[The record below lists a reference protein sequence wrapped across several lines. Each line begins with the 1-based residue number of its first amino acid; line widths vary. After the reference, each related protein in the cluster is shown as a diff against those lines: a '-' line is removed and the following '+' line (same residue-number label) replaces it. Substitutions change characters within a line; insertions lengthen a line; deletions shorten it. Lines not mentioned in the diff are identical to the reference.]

1 MAVTVILIILIGIS
15 LLFFLRV
22 KNIEVRGNKAYSK
35 EEIVSM
41 VFPEETDRSLL
52 MILYREKTGKHRTF
66 PFIISYQVHLT
77 GADSCKVIVYEKK
90 PIGYVSYMGSR
101 MYFDKDGIVI
111 ESTGEELE
119 GVPEVTGLR
128 FGKIVLDRKL
138 EADGSAVF
146 EKILNI
152 SSQTDAYQIPLRAIN
167 IDDTGNITLTL
178 SGGVRV
184 KLGNDDAFPE
194 KLSLLNDVYDKLKDR
209 KGIADLS
216 GYSDLHSDGFSFV
229 PDE

>member
-1 MAVTVILIILIGIS
+1 M
-15 LLFFLRV
+15 LFILRV
-22 KNIEVRGNKAYSK
+22 RSIDVKGNKAYSK
-35 EEIVSM
+35 EEIISM
-41 VFPEETDRSLL
+41 VFPGESDRSLF
-52 MILYREKTGKHRTF
+52 MILYREKTGKHKTF

-77 GADSCKVIVYEKK
+77 GTDSCEVIVYEKK

-111 ESTGEELE
+111 ESTEEELD
-119 GVPEVTGLR
+119 GVPEITGLR

-138 EADGSAVF
+138 EVAGSAVF

-152 SSQTDAYQIPLRAIN
+152 SSQMDAYQIPLRVIN
-167 IDDTGNITLTL
+167 IDETGNVTLTL

-184 KLGNDDAFPE
+184 KLGNDDTFPE

-209 KGIADLS
+209 KGTADLS